1 MQLYCDYN
9 QSKELGNTEMSKRK
23 KKPAAPA
30 APPANPETPEQA
42 VAAIPAETQTES
54 EQPESAVQET
64 AEQPEA
70 VNPPEAETAPAEQAA
85 PSAAAKKQRSPMNPI
100 QIFLLN
106 ALIILT
112 VLWLLF
118 GFILGIAAA
127 PNGDMA
133 PNIKASDLL
142 IYYRLDKDMQAG
154 DVVVLRRNDTTY
166 IGRIAAR
173 GGDTVDITDSGQLII
188 NGNTVSE
195 PELHSST
202 PRYEGF
208 VEYPVRL
215 NDGEFFILAD
225 HRNGGE
231 DSRYYGAVRTEDLLG
246 TVITVIR
253 RNHL

>member
-1 MQLYCDYN
+1 
-9 QSKELGNTEMSKRK
+9 MSKRK
-23 KKPAAPA
+23 KKPAVPA
-30 APPANPETPEQA
+30 APPVNPKTPEQA
-42 VAAIPAETQTES
+42 TSEIPADTQT
-54 EQPESAVQET
+54 ESAVQET

-70 VNPPEAETAPAEQAA
+70 VSPPEAEPAPAEQAA
-85 PSAAAKKQRSPMNPI
+85 PSAAVKKQRSPMNPI

-173 GGDTVDITDSGQLII
+173 GGDTVDI
-188 NGNTVSE
+188 
-195 PELHSST
+195 SSCC
-202 PRYEGF
+202 
-208 VEYPVRL
+208 
-215 NDGEFFILAD
+215 
-225 HRNGGE
+225 
-231 DSRYYGAVRTEDLLG
+231 
-246 TVITVIR
+246 
-253 RNHL
+253 

>member
-1 MQLYCDYN
+1 
-9 QSKELGNTEMSKRK
+9 MSKRK
-23 KKPAAPA
+23 KKPAVPA
-30 APPANPETPEQA
+30 APPVNPDTPEQA
-42 VAAIPAETQTES
+42 VAAIPAETQTGA
-54 EQPESAVQET
+54 EQPESAAQEIP
-64 AEQPEA
+64 EQPEA
-70 VNPPEAETAPAEQAA
+70 VNPPDAEPASAEQAA

-142 IYYRLDKDMQAG
+142 IYYRLDKDMLAG

-231 DSRYYGAVRTEDLLG
+231 DSRYYGAVTTEDLLG